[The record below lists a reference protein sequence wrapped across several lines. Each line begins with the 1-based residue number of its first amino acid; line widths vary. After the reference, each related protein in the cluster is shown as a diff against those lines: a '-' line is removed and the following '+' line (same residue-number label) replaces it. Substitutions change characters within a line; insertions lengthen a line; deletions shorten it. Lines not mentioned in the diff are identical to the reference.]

1 MNITSGTREYILSNG
16 ADLVGIAPVSRF
28 KGAPAGHEP
37 LDLLPSAKSVISFG
51 MRLVDSIVDYKEYL
65 QGAALRVPQ
74 NTRAAFL
81 VANFYLEMGHF
92 VQDRELNVLAT
103 RVALELEKQGY
114 KSLPTPATQTGAEL
128 QLSNYLGFFSQQ
140 HAAVRAGLGEF
151 GYNNII
157 LNPEYEPRV
166 RYGSV
171 ITEVEFNY
179 TPLLTEKVCL
189 RDGCRKCLDAYTG
202 MVITLKKDVD
212 PDQIFID
219 TPAVTNPALC
229 IRRANG
235 QSTIGCIFYGSCLRV
250 CPVKIKL
257 D

>member
-92 VQDRELNVLAT
+92 VQDRELNVLAPGWHWNWKSRDT
-103 RVALELEKQGY
+103 SPCQPRRHRQARSFSFQTILVFSRSGMPPSVQVLE
-114 KSLPTPATQTGAEL
+114 SSAT
-128 QLSNYLGFFSQQ
+128 
-140 HAAVRAGLGEF
+140 
-151 GYNNII
+151 
-157 LNPEYEPRV
+157 
-166 RYGSV
+166 
-171 ITEVEFNY
+171 ITSF
-179 TPLLTEKVCL
+179 
-189 RDGCRKCLDAYTG
+189 
-202 MVITLKKDVD
+202 
-212 PDQIFID
+212 
-219 TPAVTNPALC
+219 
-229 IRRANG
+229 
-235 QSTIGCIFYGSCLRV
+235 
-250 CPVKIKL
+250 
-257 D
+257 